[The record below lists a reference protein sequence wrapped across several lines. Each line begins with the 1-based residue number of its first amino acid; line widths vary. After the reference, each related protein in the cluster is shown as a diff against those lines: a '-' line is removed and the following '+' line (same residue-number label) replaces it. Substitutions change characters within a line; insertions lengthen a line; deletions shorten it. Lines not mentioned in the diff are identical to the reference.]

1 MATYGNMPALN
12 INIIIRCGSPSQP
25 CGRGVYSIR
34 TLEPQRVSYWI
45 WSVNDNRRCQVGYKD
60 AFYRWNGIDVP
71 VFWRIPRSASG
82 VIEATMTFCYG
93 LTLANALGA
102 GFQDEVCH
110 YWQHE
115 MLNLFLCLITNP
127 FSSRLLQT
135 LHITKVPAGAEYVN
149 DDVSTPKGLEAAAE
163 LDLASS
169 GLADVISNNCHSQR
183 HSCSREMLHAALASC
198 WSSSITIPF
207 LPKGRRLYHK
217 STQQYFDM
225 TIDEFA
231 EAVAENNWMVR
242 FQTGKRSGTVSWHD
256 LETAKEVFGRK
267 CLVGLAD
274 RAEESFRRYKQFF
287 RWDQNVPNNA

>member
-1 MATYGNMPALN
+1 MSSWWRHDTTWTPEDMGQYVLSRRDDMATCHQNMTCL
-12 INIIIRCGSPSQP
+12 RW
-25 CGRGVYSIR
+25 RGHRDPI
-34 TLEPQRVSYWI
+34 L
-45 WSVNDNRRCQVGYKD
+45 K
-60 AFYRWNGIDVP
+60 
-71 VFWRIPRSASG
+71 
-82 VIEATMTFCYG
+82 M
-93 LTLANALGA
+93 
-102 GFQDEVCH
+102 
-110 YWQHE
+110 
-115 MLNLFLCLITNP
+115 
-127 FSSRLLQT
+127 SRQGHVQLR
-135 LHITKVPAGAEYVN
+135 
-149 DDVSTPKGLEAAAE
+149 KGLEAAAE

-242 FQTGKRSGTVSWHD
+242 FLTGKRSGTLSWHD

-287 RWDQNVPNNA
+287 RWDQNVPKNA